1 MQTMVNRLHKKE
13 IETVG
18 AHHQAGFTLIEIMV
32 VVVIIGILAG
42 IVGVNIVGR
51 VGEARRESSRV
62 QIQNFS
68 NALEMYKMDNGF
80 YPTSAQG
87 LEALITPPTAGQVPK
102 KFPMGGYMKKD
113 SLPKDPYGSD
123 YVYISPGVHGP
134 FDIVSYGA
142 DGQPGGE
149 DENADIASWE

>member
-1 MQTMVNRLHKKE
+1 MKSMVTRNRKQA
-13 IETVG
+13 IE
-18 AHHQAGFTLIEIMV
+18 AAARQNQAGFTLIEIMV

-80 YPTSAQG
+80 YPTSDQG
-87 LEALITPPTAGQVPK
+87 LQALITPPTVGQVPK
-102 KFPMGGYMKKD
+102 KFPAGGYLKKET
-113 SLPKDPYGSD
+113 LPKDPYGSD